1 MTWLG
6 STDPWKQDCLMGA
19 VDQKG
24 FGWVERT
31 QTKGQRERDRDREST
46 WMRGLGEEAALLG
59 AHHTG
64 NQLRGEI

>member
-31 QTKGQRERDRDREST
+31 QTK
-46 WMRGLGEEAALLG
+46 ALMLCWKVLVEG
-59 AHHTG
+59 KSNGVET
-64 NQLRGEI
+64 NQK